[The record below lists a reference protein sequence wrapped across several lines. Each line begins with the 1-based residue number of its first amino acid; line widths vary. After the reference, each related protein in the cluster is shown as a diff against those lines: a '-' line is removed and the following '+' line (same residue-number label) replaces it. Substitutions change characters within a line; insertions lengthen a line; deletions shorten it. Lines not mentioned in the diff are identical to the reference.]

1 MEYFIPTQRQSPILP
16 LLQMRQYM
24 QRPQQHQNQNPFAQF
39 MGMQQPNALSQ
50 YLQPEA
56 GFNPGMAW
64 WMRQRQGRQ
73 GAPDMLPLLWA
84 MRRGGLQQQGGVPS
98 DDPWRF

>member
-1 MEYFIPTQRQSPILP
+1 MEYFIPTKRQSPILP

-24 QRPQQHQNQNPFAQF
+24 QRPQQHQNPFAQF
-39 MGMQQPNALSQ
+39 LGMRQPNALSQ
-50 YLQPEA
+50 YPQPEA

-64 WMRQRQGRQ
+64 WMRQRLQGQGRR
-73 GAPDMLPLLWA
+73 GADMLPFLWT
-84 MRRGGLQQQGGVPS
+84 MRQQQQGGGPS